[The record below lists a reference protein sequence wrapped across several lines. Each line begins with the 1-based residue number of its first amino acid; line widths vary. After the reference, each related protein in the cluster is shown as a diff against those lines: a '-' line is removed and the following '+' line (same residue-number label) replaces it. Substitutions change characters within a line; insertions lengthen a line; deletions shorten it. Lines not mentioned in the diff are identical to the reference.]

1 MISQS
6 PEKRYVNN
14 SHRTFAIHTR
24 AQTVG
29 EQISVH
35 RVVAIRVP
43 ATSTDARIHV
53 TRCDESPKEHMN
65 KPVLV
70 YVSSDTDHRGNV
82 NILDLSKYAVG

>member
-1 MISQS
+1 M
-6 PEKRYVNN
+6 N
-14 SHRTFAIHTR
+14 
-24 AQTVG
+24 
-29 EQISVH
+29 VH

-53 TRCDESPKEHMN
+53 TRNDASPKEHMN

-70 YVSSDTDHRGNV
+70 YVSSDDIDHRGNL

>member
-1 MISQS
+1 M
-6 PEKRYVNN
+6 N
-14 SHRTFAIHTR
+14 
-24 AQTVG
+24 
-29 EQISVH
+29 VH

-53 TRCDESPKEHMN
+53 TRNDEPPKEHMN

-70 YVSSDTDHRGNV
+70 YVSSDDIDDRGNV